1 MKEKCFKK
9 LTSHIYDK
17 NSFARSFTLGL
28 FKKLSLEVKLPGIG
42 NFLDR
47 IVSRFDDNAALVRKN
62 AVQCFVALLNQS
74 PLLAPLQKIDELRKG
89 VEALGGL
96 ETPSTNKT
104 DAMMKDCLRDCE
116 KLLELIKKASK
127 SCLRLVFIVF
137 CHFGSLTNKKTIQ
150 VC

>member
-74 PLLAPLQKIDELRKG
+74 PLLAPLQNIEDLRKG

-96 ETPSTNKT
+96 DTPSTNKT
-104 DAMMKDCLRDCE
+104 EAMMKDCLRDCE

-127 SCLRLVFIVF
+127 SCLRLVFI
-137 CHFGSLTNKKTIQ
+137 HFQDFRSLIDIKTIK
-150 VC
+150 VS

>member
-1 MKEKCFKK
+1 M
-9 LTSHIYDK
+9 
-17 NSFARSFTLGL
+17 
-28 FKKLSLEVKLPGIG
+28 
-42 NFLDR
+42 DR

-74 PLLAPLQKIDELRKG
+74 PLLAPLQNIDDLRKG

-104 DAMMKDCLRDCE
+104 EAMMKDCLRDCE

-127 SCLRLVFIVF
+127 SCLRLVFINF
-137 CHFGSLTNKKTIQ
+137 HDFGHCKLI
-150 VC
+150 

>member
-1 MKEKCFKK
+1 MAF
-9 LTSHIYDK
+9 LI
-17 NSFARSFTLGL
+17 

-89 VEALGGL
+89 VEALGEAFRGRVGQGL
-96 ETPSTNKT
+96 PV
-104 DAMMKDCLRDCE
+104 R
-116 KLLELIKKASK
+116 
-127 SCLRLVFIVF
+127 V
-137 CHFGSLTNKKTIQ
+137 
-150 VC
+150 

>member
-9 LTSHIYDK
+9 LTNHIYDK

-42 NFLDR
+42 AFLER
-47 IVSRFDDNAALVRKN
+47 IVSRFEDNAALVRKN

-74 PLLAPLQKIDELRKG
+74 PLLGPLRSIDELRKA
-89 VEALGGL
+89 VEQLGGL

-104 DAMMKDCLRDCE
+104 EAMMKDTLRECE
-116 KLLELIKKASK
+116 KLLQLVQKASK
-127 SCLRLVFIVF
+127 SCLRKVY
-137 CHFGSLTNKKTIQ
+137 
-150 VC
+150 